1 MELSRCADHCGQ
13 GILNEG
19 LMMINR
25 DIYQKDP
32 ATRKLVNEGVASVND
47 EKTSQALAVLRYELE
62 TFVCEGQYEK
72 GMSHILE
79 TYLKNIDQA
88 QQPAVWVSG
97 FYGSGKSHLVKML
110 RALWVD
116 TVFEDG
122 ATARGITNLPQGIRD
137 NLKELSTQGKRHG
150 GLHAASGTLGAG
162 ASGSVRLALLRII
175 FKSVGLPEQYPV
187 ARFIMWLK
195 HEGIY
200 EQLRTHVEQ
209 SGFDWNEEMDNF
221 YVAEG
226 LHDALVQA
234 KPKLFS
240 SPASCVETLNNLYPY
255 VQDISSDDMLK
266 AIRQALTKDG
276 KFPLTLIVLDEVQQ
290 YIGEDSQRSMDVQE
304 AVESCC
310 KNIGGKLLFIGT
322 GQTAVTG
329 TSNLK
334 KLEGRFTIRVELSDT
349 DVDAVIRQVILAK
362 KPEAKLPIEQIMQ
375 TNLGEISRHL
385 ADTTIGH
392 RQDDIPYFVQ
402 DYPILPVRRRFW
414 ENTLRVLDQTG
425 TDSQLRNQLSM
436 VHKVIQTNLNEP
448 LGHVVPADYLYF
460 DSADKLLQSRIIPRK
475 VHEKTMSW
483 NKGTEEERL
492 MARAC
497 GLAFLINKLGGQN
510 NEIGIRA
517 TSDTL
522 ADLLVEDLSRG
533 SSNLRSK
540 LPSLLDKCE
549 LLMKVGDEYRIQTEE
564 SAAWSD
570 EFLSQR
576 SALSNEAH
584 RIEAER
590 DDRIRKKFGE
600 LVRKLSLTQG
610 SSKVNRDI
618 TPVFDAQ
625 LPADADQRICV
636 WVRDGWSIDENSVRA
651 DARQA
656 GNQSPTVF
664 VFIPKRSADDLRHHL
679 IDYKAASATLDK
691 RGVPNTPEGTEARS
705 AMETTKQT
713 AEGKIRE
720 LLEEAFSGAR
730 VFQGGGNEIL
740 GNDLQEMVLEASGNA
755 LQRLYPQFHTAD
767 HVGWPKVYEK
777 AQKGAPDALKA
788 VGDEGEPVKNPV
800 CKAILGFIAGG
811 KKGADIRTQF
821 ESSPYGWSRD
831 AVDGGLQVLLV
842 AGLIRVQDERG
853 QTLDPK
859 ELERKTIGKV
869 MFKVESATVT
879 TVQRI
884 QIRKL
889 LQKVGLSAKQGEELA
904 YVPHFLQKMLDLA
917 DHAGGEAPKPAR
929 PDTAFL
935 NEISLMAGNEQLL
948 VLYNR
953 RDELG
958 SSIDGW
964 TNLTERITKRWPN
977 WAVLKR
983 LMDQASG
990 LQDAAV
996 ILAQVKTIEQ
1006 QRQLLEDLDPVLPLI
1021 ANLTQLLRD
1030 ELNQLKVQWDQLWEA
1045 GEDKLKADDNWMQLE
1060 QEQRYELRTKQQ
1072 LIASS
1077 VPKITVEDTVAIL
1090 NTLDS
1095 ISLQSLRD
1103 RIAAMPGRFDQV
1115 IFGAAKMMEPKV
1127 QDVSLPGRTLKSEAD
1142 VDAWIEESRTILL
1155 EKIKKGPVIV

>member
-1 MELSRCADHCGQ
+1 M
-13 GILNEG
+13 N
-19 LMMINR
+19 NR
-25 DIYQKDP
+25 DIYQKNP

-62 TFVCEGQYEK
+62 TFVCDGQYEK
-72 GMSHILE
+72 GMAHILE

-116 TVFEDG
+116 SVFEDG
-122 ATARGITNLPQGIRD
+122 ATARGIANLPQNISD
-137 NLKELSTQGKRHG
+137 NLKELSTQAKRHG

-175 FKSVGLPEQYPV
+175 FKSAGLPEQYPV
-187 ARFIMWLK
+187 ARFVMWLK

-200 EQLRTHVEQ
+200 DQVRAHVEQ
-209 SGFDWNEEMDNF
+209 SGFDWIEELDNF

-226 LHDALVQA
+226 LHEALVQA

-240 SPASCVETLNNLYPY
+240 SPVSCVETLNNLYPY
-255 VQDISSDDMLK
+255 VQDVSSDDLLK

-276 KFPLTLIVLDEVQQ
+276 KFPLTLVVLDEVQQ
-290 YIGEDSQRSMDVQE
+290 YIGEDSQRSIDVQE
-304 AVESCC
+304 AVEACS

-334 KLEGRFTIRVELSDT
+334 KLEGRFTIRVELSDA

-362 KPEAKLPIEQIMQ
+362 KPEAKTPIEQIMQ

-385 ADTTIGH
+385 AGTTIGH
-392 RQDDIPYFVQ
+392 QQDDITIFTQ

-436 VHKVIQTNLNEP
+436 IHKVIQTNLNES
-448 LGHVVPADYLYF
+448 LGSVVPADYLYF
-460 DSADKLLQSRIIPRK
+460 DSADKLLQSRILPRK

-483 NKGTEEERL
+483 SKGSDDERL
-492 MARAC
+492 MGRAC
-497 GLAFLINKLGGQN
+497 GLVFLINKLASSN

-517 TSDTL
+517 TIDTL
-522 ADLLVEDLSRG
+522 ADLLVENLSRG
-533 SSNLRSK
+533 SGTLRSK
-540 LPSLLDKCE
+540 LPGLLDKCE

-600 LVRKLSLTQG
+600 MVRKLSLTQG
-610 SSKVNRDI
+610 SSKVTRDI
-618 TPVFDAQ
+618 YPVFDAQ
-625 LPADADQRICV
+625 LPTDADQRICV

-651 DARQA
+651 EARQA

-679 IDYKAASATLDK
+679 INYKAASATLDK
-691 RGVPNTPEGTEARS
+691 RGVPNTPEGTEARA

-740 GNDLQEMVLEASGNA
+740 GNNLQEMSREAAGNS

-767 HVGWPKVYEK
+767 HVGWSKVYEK
-777 AQKGAPDALKA
+777 AKSGAPDALGA
-788 VGDEGEPVKNPV
+788 VGFEAEPTKNPV

-811 KKGADIRTQF
+811 KKGVDIRTQF
-821 ESSPYGWSRD
+821 EASSYGWSRD

-842 AGLIRVQDERG
+842 AGLIRAQDERG

-879 TVQRI
+879 TAQRI

-889 LQKVGLSAKQGEELA
+889 LQKVGLSAKQGEEFA
-904 YVPHFLQKMLDLA
+904 YVPQFLQKMLELGDQ
-917 DHAGGEAPKPAR
+917 AGGEAPKPAR

-935 NEISLMAGNEQLL
+935 DEIRLTAGNEQLL
-948 VLYNR
+948 ALYNR

-958 SSIDGW
+958 GSIDSW
-964 TNLTERITKRWPN
+964 TDLAERITKRWPN

-983 LMDQASG
+983 LMAHASG
-990 LQDAAV
+990 LQDFDA
-996 ILAQVKTIEQ
+996 IQAQVKTIEQ
-1006 QRQLLEDLDPVLPLI
+1006 QRQLLEEPDLIAPLI
-1021 ANLTQLLRD
+1021 AGLTQLLRD
-1030 ELNQLKVQWDQLWEA
+1030 ELNKLDGEYASRHAAGLKRLAE
-1045 GEDKLKADDNWMQLE
+1045 DDNWQQLE
-1060 QEQRYELRTKQQ
+1060 PEQRNELLAAQRLTLSEQPSVAVQSTSDVLTTLDNCALSMFSDRVAAMPARFDNVASGAAELCEPQAQFIQVPRRTLKTEGEIDSWVDDVKQQ
-1072 LIASS
+1072 LKA
-1077 VPKITVEDTVAIL
+1077 A
-1090 NTLDS
+1090 
-1095 ISLQSLRD
+1095 LQNGP
-1103 RIAAMPGRFDQV
+1103 IV
-1115 IFGAAKMMEPKV
+1115 I
-1127 QDVSLPGRTLKSEAD
+1127 R
-1142 VDAWIEESRTILL
+1142 
-1155 EKIKKGPVIV
+1155 

>member
-1 MELSRCADHCGQ
+1 M
-13 GILNEG
+13 N
-19 LMMINR
+19 NR

-32 ATRKLVNEGVASVND
+32 ATQKLVNEGVASVND
-47 EKTSQALAVLRYELE
+47 EKTSHALAVLRYELE
-62 TFVCEGQYEK
+62 TFVCDGQYEK
-72 GMSHILE
+72 GMLHIIE

-116 TVFEDG
+116 TIFEDG
-122 ATARGITNLPQGIRD
+122 ATARGITNLPQSIRD
-137 NLKELSTQGKRHG
+137 NLKELSTQAKRHG
-150 GLHAASGTLGAG
+150 SLHAVSGTLG
-162 ASGSVRLALLRII
+162 SSSRDKSVRMALLGLIL
-175 FKSVGLPEQYPV
+175 KSTGLPEQYPV
-187 ARFIMWLK
+187 ARFVMWLK

-200 EQLRTHVEQ
+200 DQVRTHVEQ
-209 SGFDWNEEMDNF
+209 NGFDWFEEMDNF

-255 VQDISSDDMLK
+255 VQDVSSDDMLK
-266 AIRQALTKDG
+266 VIRQALTKDG
-276 KFPLTLIVLDEVQQ
+276 KFPLTLVVLDEVQQ
-290 YIGEDSQRSMDVQE
+290 YIGEDSQRSIDVQE
-304 AVESCC
+304 VVEACC

-334 KLEGRFTIRVELSDT
+334 KLEGRFTIRVELSDA

-362 KPEAKLPIEQIMQ
+362 KPEAKTPIEQIMQ
-375 TNLGEISRHL
+375 TNLGEVSRHL
-385 ADTTIGH
+385 AGTTIGH
-392 RQDDIPYFVQ
+392 RQDDLPHFSQ

-448 LGHVVPADYLYF
+448 LGHVVPADFLYF
-460 DSADKLLQSRIIPRK
+460 ESADKLLQSRILPRK

-483 NKGTEEERL
+483 NKGSEEEQL

-497 GLAFLINKLGGQN
+497 GLVFLVNKLGTQN

-517 TSDTL
+517 TIDTL
-522 ADLLVEDLSRG
+522 ADLLVENLSLG
-533 SSNLRSK
+533 SSSLRNK
-540 LPSLLDKCE
+540 LPGLLDKCE
-549 LLMKVGDEYRIQTEE
+549 LLMRVGDEYRIQTEE

-600 LVRKLSLTQG
+600 MVRKLSLTQG
-610 SSKVNRDI
+610 SSKVTRDI
-618 TPVFDAQ
+618 YPVFDAQ
-625 LPADADQRICV
+625 LPADANQRIYV
-636 WVRDGWSIDENSVRA
+636 WVRDGWNIDENSVRA
-651 DARQA
+651 DSRQA
-656 GNQSPTVF
+656 GNQSPTIF
-664 VFIPKRSADDLRHHL
+664 VFIPKRSADDLRHYL

-691 RGVPNTPEGTEARS
+691 RGVPNTPEGTEARA

-720 LLEEAFSGAR
+720 LLEDAFSGAR
-730 VFQGGGNEIL
+730 IFQGGGNEIL

-755 LQRLYPQFHTAD
+755 LQRLYPQFYTAD
-767 HVGWPKVYEK
+767 HVGWSKVYEK
-777 AQKGAPDALKA
+777 AKSGAPDALKA
-788 VGDEGEPVKNPV
+788 IGDEGEPTKNPV
-800 CKAILGFIAGG
+800 CKTILGFIAGG
-811 KKGADIRTQF
+811 KKGVDIRSHF
-821 ESSPYGWSRD
+821 EGKTFGWSRD

-842 AGLIRVQDERG
+842 AGLIRAQDERG

-879 TVQRI
+879 TAQRI

-889 LQKVGLSAKQGEELA
+889 LQKVGLLAKQGEELA
-904 YVPHFLQKMLDLA
+904 YVPQFLQKMLEFSDQ
-917 DHAGGEAPKPAR
+917 AGGETPKPAR

-935 NEISLMAGNEQLL
+935 DEIRLTGGNEQLL
-948 VLYNR
+948 ALYNR
-953 RDELG
+953 RDEL
-958 SSIDGW
+958 SASIDNW
-964 TNLTERITKRWPN
+964 SNLAEFIAKRWPN
-977 WAVLKR
+977 WTVMKR
-983 LMDQASG
+983 LMAHASG
-990 LQDAAV
+990 LQDVEV
-996 ILAQVKTIEQ
+996 ILAQLKIIEQ
-1006 QRQLLEDLDPVLPLI
+1006 QRQLLETPDLVAPMI

-1030 ELNQLKVQWDQLWEA
+1030 ELNKLDNEYGSRHEQGMKRLT
-1045 GEDKLKADDNWMQLE
+1045 EDSNWQQLE
-1060 QEQRYELRTKQQ
+1060 PEQRNQLLAEQRLTISDRPKVAVQSTTDVLATLDNCDLSMFADRVAAMPARFDNVARDAAELCEPQAQFIQVPRRTLKTDEEIDAWVNEVKQQ
-1072 LIASS
+1072 LKA
-1077 VPKITVEDTVAIL
+1077 A
-1090 NTLDS
+1090 
-1095 ISLQSLRD
+1095 LQNGP
-1103 RIAAMPGRFDQV
+1103 IV
-1115 IFGAAKMMEPKV
+1115 I
-1127 QDVSLPGRTLKSEAD
+1127 R
-1142 VDAWIEESRTILL
+1142 
-1155 EKIKKGPVIV
+1155 